1 MHLSDYLCDV
11 FSALLHVWPA
21 CYAQQAVKAKP
32 VQLSFHCIQP
42 GISNATNIS
51 QLLTVSI

>member
-1 MHLSDYLCDV
+1 MFGLR
-11 FSALLHVWPA
+11 AM
-21 CYAQQAVKAKP
+21 YAQQAVKAKP

-51 QLLTVSI
+51 QLLTVNI